1 MVGTAIAKKYVNAL
15 MKSCSEEELVQIA
28 QAIADISSAFGST
41 KFNNII
47 LSPDFSHE
55 KKEGFVLS
63 LVQNENDKLKNFIKL
78 LTKND
83 RLVDIPA
90 ISRELK
96 YQISLKNNSFEGDVI
111 SNFEIAREQ
120 IVQLEESF
128 SKKFNAQ
135 IKLNSVVSSYPGIKI
150 ELDDLGVEVSF
161 SLDRLKSQ
169 MVEHILKAI

>member
-1 MVGTAIAKKYVNAL
+1 MKGTAIAKKYVNAL
-15 MKSCSEEELVQIA
+15 VKSCSDEELNQVTQSIA
-28 QAIADISSAFGST
+28 ELSKAFGST

-47 LSPDFSHE
+47 LSPDLSHE
-55 KKEGFVLS
+55 QKEEFVISLLS
-63 LVQNENDKLKNFIKL
+63 SVNDKLKNFIKL

-83 RLVDIPA
+83 RLMDIPA
-90 ISRELK
+90 IYSELK
-96 YQISLKNNSFEGDVI
+96 YQIALKNNSFEGDVI
-111 SNFEIAREQ
+111 SNFEIAKEQ

-135 IKLNSVVSSYPGIKI
+135 IKLNSVVSNYPGIKI